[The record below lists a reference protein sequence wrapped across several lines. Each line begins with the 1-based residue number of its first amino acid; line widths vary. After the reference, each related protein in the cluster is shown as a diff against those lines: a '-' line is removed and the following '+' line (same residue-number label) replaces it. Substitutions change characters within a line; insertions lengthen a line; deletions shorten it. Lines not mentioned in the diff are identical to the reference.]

1 MKKILIP
8 AALLLLAACNQPTQP
23 GNTGEATPVE
33 AEPVQAEVSETVTDT
48 TTEQVDAISSATAM
62 PNHSSFNGTLMVP
75 PQRHATVTLTM
86 GGTIHSTTLLP
97 GDYVKKGTVLATL
110 ENPDFILLQQNY
122 LDTHAQT
129 EYMETEYAR
138 QQRLASQ
145 EAASQKR
152 LQQSKADYL
161 SMKSRLEAAAA
172 QLTILG
178 VPAEELL
185 QKGIRPYLEVKSP
198 LNGYVANMAINLGK
212 YINAGE
218 PICDI
223 IDKGETL
230 ICLTAYEKD
239 LENLEAG
246 KRIQFRVNG
255 MGEQTFHATVLSIG
269 QVVDETNRS
278 LEIYGRVKESN
289 PRFRPGMYVSAR
301 VEK

>member
-23 GNTGEATPVE
+23 GNTGEATPIE
-33 AEPVQAEVSETVTDT
+33 AEPVQAEVSETVTD

-86 GGTIHSTTLLP
+86 GGTVHSTTLLP

-110 ENPDFILLQQNY
+110 ENPDFILFQQNY
-122 LDTHAQT
+122 LDAHAQT

-289 PRFRPGMYVSAR
+289 LRFRPGMYVSAR